1 MGRNSSA
8 APRRGRVRAPELV
21 GRGGWIN
28 TTADLSLSRLKGKV
42 VLLDFWSFCCINCLH
57 IVEELRPLEERF
69 GDALVVVGV
78 HSPKFEHER
87 DHEALERAVA
97 RYDVRHPVLDDPDR
111 TTWDQYGIRAWP
123 TLVLVDPAGYAT
135 AAISGEGNARALE
148 REIARMIEESREAG
162 TLDETPVSMLP
173 PSVGGGALRF
183 PGKVAAGPSGLV
195 AVSDSGHNRIVV
207 SRADGSDGAEVL
219 AVAGTGSRGLADGA
233 FLEAKFTDPQ
243 GMLFLDEHTLLVA
256 DTGNH
261 AIRRLNLREETVET
275 IAGTGEQARYG
286 ATGGRAKKTAL
297 NSPWDLA
304 SWGGVVVVAM
314 AGPHQLWALDL
325 EANDVG
331 VLAGS
336 GFESLGDGPVQM
348 AALAQPS
355 GLAPDGE
362 TLWFVDSETSS
373 LRYLDRSGRVFTAVG
388 TGLFDFGYEDGPADD
403 ALLQHP
409 LGVVATPHGPVV
421 CDTYNS
427 ALRLYD
433 VEREELFTLVRDG
446 LSEPSGAAS
455 LGDDGLLVA
464 DTNNHRLVRVGED
477 GEVRPFELR
486 GLMPPV
492 LLPAEGPMAQKIG
505 PVELA
510 GAVELSA
517 TLPVPKGQKLDP
529 SLGPPVQLSV
539 HSDGLLPEGD
549 LLLAG
554 NELPV
559 RANLDLSGTE
569 GELDVLLRVG
579 TCEEGPGAVCN
590 LTERRWRVEVC
601 RDDEGSPRL
610 GLGLY
615 PAS

>member
-1 MGRNSSA
+1 M
-8 APRRGRVRAPELV
+8 RAPELV

-28 TTADLSLSRLKGKV
+28 TTDDLSLARLKGKV

-57 IVEELRPLEERF
+57 IIEELRPLEKRF

-87 DHEALERAVA
+87 DHEALEHAVA

-111 TTWDQYGIRAWP
+111 ATWDQYGIRAWP

-135 AAISGEGNARALE
+135 AAVSGEGNARALE
-148 REIARMIEESREAG
+148 REIARMIEEHREAG

-183 PGKVAAGPSGLV
+183 PGKVAAGPGGLV
-195 AVSDSGHNRIVV
+195 AVSDSGHNRIVI
-207 SRADGSDGAEVL
+207 SRTHDADEGAEVV
-219 AVAGTGSRGLADGA
+219 AVAGTGARGLADGVFA
-233 FLEAKFTDPQ
+233 EAKFTEPQ
-243 GMLFLDEHTLLVA
+243 GMLFLDEDALLVA

-261 AIRRLNLREETVET
+261 AIRRLNLRDGTVET

-286 ATGGRAKKTAL
+286 ASGGRAKKTAL

-304 SWGGVVVVAM
+304 QWGGVVVVAM

-325 EANDVG
+325 EADDVG

-362 TLWFVDSETSS
+362 KLWFVDSETSS
-373 LRYLDRSGRVFTAVG
+373 LRYLDRAGRVFTAVG
-388 TGLFDFGYEDGPADD
+388 TGLFDFGYEDGPAED

-409 LGVVATPHGPVV
+409 LGVVVTPRGPVV

-427 ALRLYD
+427 ALRRYD
-433 VEREELFTLVRDG
+433 VERGELSTLVRDG
-446 LSEPSGAAS
+446 LSEPSGAS
-455 LGDDGLLVA
+455 VLGNGGLLVA

-486 GLMPPV
+486 GLLPPALV
-492 LLPAEGPMAQKIG
+492 MAEGPVAQKIG

-510 GAVELSA
+510 GTVELSA
-517 TLPVPKGQKLDP
+517 TLAIPGGQKLDP
-529 SLGPPVQLSV
+529 SLGPPVQLSI
-539 HSDGLLPEGD
+539 HSDELLSGRD
-549 LLLAG
+549 LLFTG
-554 NELPV
+554 EELPV
-559 RANLDLSGTE
+559 RANLDLTGVEGT
-569 GELDVLLRVG
+569 LDVLLRVG
-579 TCEEGPGAVCN
+579 TCEEGPGSVCN
-590 LTERRWRVEVC
+590 LTERRWRVGAR

-615 PAS
+615 PVS

>member
-28 TTADLSLSRLKGKV
+28 TAEDLSLARLKGKV

-87 DHEALERAVA
+87 DHEALARAVA

-111 TTWDQYGIRAWP
+111 ATWDQYGIRAWP

-148 REIARMIEESREAG
+148 REIARMIEEHREAG

-173 PSVGGGALRF
+173 PSVGSGALRF
-183 PGKVAAGPSGLV
+183 PGKVAAGPDGLV

-207 SRADGSDGAEVL
+207 SRVDGAGAEVL
-219 AVAGTGSRGLADGA
+219 AVAGTGARGFADGGFA
-233 FLEAKFTDPQ
+233 EAKFTDPQ
-243 GMLFLDEHTLLVA
+243 GMLFLDEDTLLVA

-261 AIRRLNLREETVET
+261 SIRRLNLREETVEI

-304 SWGGVVVVAM
+304 LWGGVVVVAM

-325 EANDVG
+325 EADDVG

-362 TLWFVDSETSS
+362 KLWFVDSETSS

-388 TGLFDFGYEDGPADD
+388 TGLFDFGYKDGPADD

-409 LGVVATPHGPVV
+409 LGVVSTPGGPVV

-427 ALRLYD
+427 ALRRYD
-433 VEREELFTLVRDG
+433 VEGGELSTLAHDG
-446 LSEPSGAAS
+446 LSEPSGAT
-455 LGDDGLLVA
+455 LIDGGLLVA

-477 GEVRPFELR
+477 GEVRTFELR
-486 GLMPPV
+486 GLLPPV
-492 LLPAEGPMAQKIG
+492 PVAAEGPVAQKIG

-510 GAVELSA
+510 GVVELSA
-517 TLPVPKGQKLDP
+517 TLPVPEGQKLDS

-539 HSDGLLPEGD
+539 HSDDLLPDGY
-549 LLLAG
+549 LLLTG
-554 NELPV
+554 GELPIRV
-559 RANLDLSGTE
+559 SLDLTGVEGT
-569 GELDVLLRVG
+569 LDVLLRVG

-590 LTERRWRVEVC
+590 LTERRWRVEAR

-610 GLGLY
+610 GLGLR
-615 PAS
+615 

>member
-8 APRRGRVRAPELV
+8 APRRGRVRAPQLV

-28 TTADLSLSRLKGKV
+28 TADDLSLARLKGKV

-57 IVEELRPLEERF
+57 IIDELRPLEERF

-135 AAISGEGNARALE
+135 AAVSGEGNARALE
-148 REIARMIEESREAG
+148 REIARMIEEHREAG
-162 TLDETPVSMLP
+162 TLDETPVSMLS

-183 PGKVAAGPSGLV
+183 PGKVAAGPTGLV
-195 AVSDSGHNRIVV
+195 SVSDSGHNRIVV
-207 SRADGSDGAEVL
+207 TRVDGDGAEVV
-219 AVAGTGSRGLADGA
+219 AVAGTGARGLADGA
-233 FLEAKFTDPQ
+233 FAQAKFTDPQ
-243 GMLFLDEHTLLVA
+243 GMLFLDEDTLLVA

-261 AIRRLNLREETVET
+261 AIRRLNLREGTVET
-275 IAGTGEQARYG
+275 IAGNGTQARYG
-286 ATGGRAKKTAL
+286 ATGGRANKTAL

-325 EANDVG
+325 EADDVG

-362 TLWFVDSETSS
+362 KLWFVDSETSS

-388 TGLFDFGYEDGPADD
+388 SGLFDFGYKDGPAQD

-409 LGVVATPHGPVV
+409 LGVVSTIRGPVV

-427 ALRLYD
+427 ALRRYD
-433 VEREELFTLVRDG
+433 VESGELSTLTRDG
-446 LSEPSGAAS
+446 LSEPSGGAT
-455 LGDDGLLVA
+455 LDDGELLVA

-486 GLMPPV
+486 GLLPPALV
-492 LLPAEGPMAQKIG
+492 AAEGPVAQKIG

-510 GAVELSA
+510 GLVELSA
-517 TLPVPKGQKLDP
+517 TLDVPGGQKLDP
-529 SLGPPVQLSV
+529 SLGPPVQLSI
-539 HSDGLLPEGD
+539 HSDELLPGGD
-549 LLLAG
+549 LLFTAD
-554 NELPV
+554 ELPV
-559 RANLDLSGTE
+559 RANLNLDGAKGT
-569 GELDVLLRVG
+569 LDVLLRVG

-590 LTERRWRVEVC
+590 LTERRWSVEA
-601 RDDEGSPRL
+601 RWDDEGSPRL